1 MSNIRDEIVN
11 AAVQR
16 TYSLIDYHNIDLDKQ
31 YEFMQ
36 QTILADESLT
46 NDEKSEAIKE
56 LNEYHD
62 SNKILY
68 NEGKRRI
75 C

>member
-1 MSNIRDEIVN
+1 ISNIRDKLVYVAI
-11 AAVQR
+11 QR
-16 TYSLIDYHNIDLDKQ
+16 ADALTDYNNDLVKR

-56 LNEYHD
+56 LNKYHD
-62 SNKILY
+62 FDKILY
-68 NEGKRRI
+68 NKGKKKNL
-75 C
+75 